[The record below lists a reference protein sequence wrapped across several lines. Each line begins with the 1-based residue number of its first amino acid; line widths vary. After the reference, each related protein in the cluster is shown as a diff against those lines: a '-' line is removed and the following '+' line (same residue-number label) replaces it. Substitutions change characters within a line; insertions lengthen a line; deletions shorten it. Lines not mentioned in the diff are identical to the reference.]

1 MPSESKVCFF
11 FQAVTP
17 VLPQR
22 TKLKRY
28 IHSILKTEGRKFES
42 INFIFCTDKA
52 LLEINRQF
60 LNHDFYTDI
69 ITFNLSETDSIRAEI
84 YISDERV
91 KENAKNL
98 GFTITSEL
106 HRVIFHG
113 VLHLCGYGDKT
124 AAEKKKMREKE
135 QFYLN
140 RYFK

>member
-17 VLPQR
+17 VLTQR
-22 TKLKRY
+22 TKLKKY
-28 IHSILKTEGRKFES
+28 IHTILKAEGKKFES
-42 INFIFCTDKA
+42 VNFIFCTDKA

-69 ITFNLSETDSIRAEI
+69 ITFNLSETDLIRAEI
-84 YISDERV
+84 YISDDRV